1 MKKPYLGI
9 PIVLIF
15 IFFFLIYFLD
25 FFSIN
30 EYTIIR
36 NPINYKEPF
45 VNLEPADT
53 VTSYSLLDGVLP
65 LKEKQITGDLKSET
79 CFNSDFQ
86 KRLEPT
92 RNYLQRTNN
101 YRHKDP
107 ESCSSPY
114 QEFVTAYYKVDPI
127 A

>member
-1 MKKPYLGI
+1 MKKAYLGI
-9 PIVLIF
+9 LIIFIF

-36 NPINYKEPF
+36 NPINYKEAF

-53 VTSYSLLDGVLP
+53 ATSYSLLDGVLP
-65 LKEKQITGDLKSET
+65 LKEKQIAGGLNSET